1 MDGLGL
7 CPYDPRHNSTAV
19 FVGELQIPIYFRL
32 FIFGRNISRENV
44 PPCENVYIRSW
55 KNFLNMYRAIDLN
68 RRFCFCEMILNTD
81 YFTWNLFNKLQELF
95 ILPRR

>member
-32 FIFGRNISRENV
+32 FILEREIYRV
-44 PPCENVYIRSW
+44 KTFFPAVKCIYIYIQVFSFLE
-55 KNFLNMYRAIDLN
+55 NFLNLDRAIGLD
-68 RRFCFCEMILNTD
+68 R
-81 YFTWNLFNKLQELF
+81 
-95 ILPRR
+95 